1 MDYRNRRKFVFLKL
15 MFIIEPQNK
24 QNNKIN
30 TMTNETTPKI
40 TNAPMALGI
49 IGTVLGLPAALCG
62 AVCGAA
68 GALAKDKGFK
78 DMMTDAAKG
87 DTAAVREKAMEMAT
101 NTGANSEVVKAA
113 GTNASLVL
121 YLCLLGVL
129 LGLISSIMYKKNTK
143 TWGMVMMLG
152 GLAMAI
158 TIIWANWLGVI
169 AGLCCLIGGFLSY
182 SYKQATA

>member
-1 MDYRNRRKFVFLKL
+1 MDYLNRRKFVFLKL

-24 QNNKIN
+24 TNNKIN
-30 TMTNETTPKI
+30 TMTNETKPKI

-78 DMMTDAAKG
+78 DMMSDAAKG
-87 DTAAVREKAMEMAT
+87 DTAAMREKAMEMVT
-101 NTGANSEVVKAA
+101 ANGGEAAKAA
-113 GTNASLVL
+113 STSASIAL

-182 SYKQATA
+182 SYKQANA